1 MKMWGIY
8 KVAVIVTLF
17 TCISLGI
24 CELTADEE
32 VINVAAESD
41 TSSESNSANSGLTLP
56 PNNEDGSVIDLSKV
70 FDRHKEVTK

>member
-1 MKMWGIY
+1 MWGMY

-56 PNNEDGSVIDLSKV
+56 SNNEDRSVIDLSKV
-70 FDRHKEVTK
+70 FDKHKEVTK

>member
-1 MKMWGIY
+1 MWGMY
-8 KVAVIVTLF
+8 KVAMIVTLF

-56 PNNEDGSVIDLSKV
+56 SNNEDQSVIDLSKV
-70 FDRHKEVTK
+70 FDKHKEVTK